1 MQDSESEEGP
11 GPFPDSEAEDDD
23 DEVDLEVFSDDE
35 DLVRDTTA
43 VQLAGGRDIQGIPWE
58 LTQYTREGYRT
69 VRNREYR
76 NYFNLEEAVAAAQP
90 RTDAE
95 AAKVAADGR
104 FFSFYRNWRQARS
117 SIVHFQLRNL
127 LWATTAHDL
136 YLVHENKVQHW
147 NSVAQ
152 RSGAG
157 GHGSGVS
164 TVMDVS
170 GGVTGAVAPGLGQ
183 VQLCTL
189 CAREGLVAG
198 GGFGGELV
206 ARRIGSEE
214 KCLDGTQRCA
224 QAAQPRRVP
233 GTTRDILA
241 PWRRSC
247 SFACSTRVT
256 TSDNS
261 ITNAIEIFRAPS
273 GQVRLVCSNNDET
286 VRTFSADTFQLISQH
301 RLPWAVNCTVVQPGS
316 GRLLLTVGD
325 DPTAHVYD
333 AASGRQVAQLKGHLD
348 YSFAAAWHPDG
359 YVVATG
365 NQDMTARLWDLRYP
379 AASFA
384 LLKAHIGAV
393 RSLRFS
399 PDGRFLAV
407 AEPADYVTI
416 YDAAEGYQRS
426 QVVDLFGELAGI
438 TFTPEGD
445 RLYVAI
451 SDVHYSSVLQ
461 FERHTGQR
469 LWSDLL

>member
-1 MQDSESEEGP
+1 MDDSDSEEGP
-11 GPFPDSEAEDDD
+11 GPFPDSEVEHDDD
-23 DEVDLEVFSDDE
+23 DVDLELFSDDE

-43 VQLAGGRDIQGIPWE
+43 VQLEGGRDIQGIPWE
-58 LTQYTREGYRT
+58 LTQYTREGYRA

-90 RTDAE
+90 RLDAE
-95 AAKVAADGR
+95 AAKVADDGQY
-104 FFSFYRNWRQARS
+104 FDFYRNWRQARS

-152 RSGAG
+152 RSTAQRGAG
-157 GHGSGVS
+157 GRASGVS

-206 ARRIGSEE
+206 ARRVGSED
-214 KCLDGTQRCA
+214 K
-224 QAAQPRRVP
+224 
-233 GTTRDILA
+233 
-241 PWRRSC
+241 
-247 SFACSTRVT
+247 FACSMRVT

-261 ITNAIEIFRAPS
+261 ITNAIEIFRTPT
-273 GQVRLVCSNNDET
+273 GQVHLVCSNNDET
-286 VRTFSADTFQLISQH
+286 VRVFGADTFQLVSQH

-316 GRLLLTVGD
+316 GGLLLTVGD
-325 DPTAHVYD
+325 DPTAHVYE
-333 AASGRQVAQLKGHLD
+333 AGSGRSVAQLKGHLD

-365 NQDMTARLWDLRYP
+365 NQDMTTRLWDLRYP

-407 AEPADYVTI
+407 AEPADYVTV
-416 YDAAEGYQRS
+416 YDAAEGYRRS
-426 QVVDLFGELAGI
+426 QVVDLFGELAGMA
-438 TFTPEGD
+438 FTPEGD

-461 FERHTGQR
+461 FDRRDGQQ

>member
-1 MQDSESEEGP
+1 MQDSDSEEGP
-11 GPFPDSEAEDDD
+11 GPFPDSEADQED

-58 LTQYTREGYRT
+58 LTQYTREGYRA

-76 NYFNLEEAVAAAQP
+76 NYFNLEEAVTAAQP
-90 RTDAE
+90 CIDAE
-95 AAKVAADGR
+95 AAKVRDGAR
-104 FFSFYRNWRQARS
+104 FFDFYRNWRQARS

-152 RSGAG
+152 RSCGG
-157 GHGSGVS
+157 GHCSGVS

-206 ARRIGSEE
+206 ARRIGSED
-214 KCLDGTQRCA
+214 K
-224 QAAQPRRVP
+224 
-233 GTTRDILA
+233 
-241 PWRRSC
+241 
-247 SFACSTRVT
+247 FACSMRVT

-261 ITNAIEIFRAPS
+261 ITNAIEILRAPS

-286 VRTFSADTFQLISQH
+286 VRVFSADTFQLVSQF
-301 RLPWAVNCTVVQPGS
+301 RLPWAVNCTVVQPGTS
-316 GRLLLTVGD
+316 RLLLTVGD
-325 DPTAHVYD
+325 DPAAHVYE
-333 AASGRQVAQLKGHLD
+333 AASGREVAQLKGHLD

-365 NQDMTARLWDLRYP
+365 NQDMTTRLWDLRYP

-384 LLKAHIGAV
+384 LLKAHIGAI

-399 PDGRFLAV
+399 PDGRFLAA
-407 AEPADYVTI
+407 AEPADYVTL
-416 YDAAEGYQRS
+416 YDAAQGYQRS
-426 QVVDLFGELAGI
+426 QVIDLFGELAGI

-461 FERHTGQR
+461 FDRHSDHR
-469 LWSDLL
+469 LWGDLL